1 MPGRVGQ
8 NSFCLTTSS
17 ANGGA
22 SVWQWPWQKRPKPP
36 KVGGTRAPDEVY
48 RIDFSKPHDFHF
60 RFGFDKGEPSV
71 LRRCVLIGF
80 TTPTEDGVTGGGEYR
95 EYAHNRWLVLR
106 QEDGRLLYAPRDC
119 LLYIEESGP
128 GDWTPNAQDQ
138 RPRAA
143 GSAASPR

>member
-1 MPGRVGQ
+1 
-8 NSFCLTTSS
+8 
-17 ANGGA
+17 
-22 SVWQWPWQKRPKPP
+22 VWQWPWQKRPKPP

-119 LLYIEESGP
+119 LVYIEESGP
-128 GDWTPNAQDQ
+128 GDWTPNEAMQ
-138 RPRAA
+138 RTPLRGAA
-143 GSAASPR
+143 DLGR